1 MADNDIII
9 MTRDRNTFKSIRPA
23 EYRLYKTESGE
34 IILQGLFLE
43 GYDDGEIYSREWIDI
58 PTVGATE

>member
-1 MADNDIII
+1 MADNIFVIT
-9 MTRDRNTFKSIRPA
+9 TRDRGAFRSIRPA
-23 EYRLYKTESGE
+23 EYRLYKTENGE